1 MKPNL
6 PRLRRRITTNL
17 TMRVL
22 IYRDGPLVT
31 DPDTLQDTATRE
43 TVWQGS
49 GLIYPQ
55 TAPEK
60 QVTVAGAEYRVST
73 YDAVLP
79 VGATFKTGDRLEVTA
94 SPDNATMVGKAFI
107 VRDDPLD
114 GWQIARRAV
123 LQLVD

>member
-31 DPDTLQDTATRE
+31 DPDTLQDVASRI
-43 TVWQGS
+43 TVWEGS

-55 TAPEK
+55 TAAEK

-79 VGATFKTGDRLEVTA
+79 VDATFKTGDRLEVTA
-94 SPDNATMVGKAFI
+94 SPDNTTMVGKTFV